1 VAKVKVIAAFLFSV
15 LLFLAGCVSQNANES
30 AKNQQQQQQQKE
42 ATSPPEKIAAVVEMQ
57 GREFVPPKLTVHVG
71 DTVQWKNASA
81 SPHTVSSNA
90 EKAVSPQHA
99 SVPQGAE
106 VMDSGQ
112 MAAGA
117 TYNYTFKVPGT
128 DKYMC
133 EYHEQEGMVGEVDV
147 Q

>member
-1 VAKVKVIAAFLFSV
+1 VKVIAAFILSAM
-15 LLFLAGCVSQNANES
+15 LLLVGCVSQNANES
-30 AKNQQQQQQQKE
+30 AKNQQQQPKE

-71 DTVQWKNASA
+71 DTVQWKNASS

-106 VMDSGQ
+106 VIASGE

-117 TYNYTFKVPGT
+117 TYSYTFKVPGT
-128 DKYMC
+128 YKYMC